1 MIRRLVRSSP
11 RLTALARGVR
21 GAALGVPPPT
31 SRPTLQPHLEDR
43 IPELRR
49 ITPRNASWLEARIN
63 LVIPSVSIAAT
74 FGGVRTALELF
85 AAIAPEGIPRRIVAT
100 GRVLPDPIGV
110 EGYQRVS
117 PDAEEVDDRTLVI
130 LDGDKPAALPVGPG
144 DVFVATFWNTAEAAF
159 RVREWQRAVYG
170 RAPNFLVYAIQDFE
184 PGFYP
189 WSAQHLLA
197 RSTYERPSETVALF
211 NSGLLRDYFHA
222 EGLAFEREFVFEPRL
237 PAALRTFLPTGSA
250 GRERRIVV
258 YGRPLTPRN
267 GFPLIVEALR
277 LWRATYARAVE
288 WAVVSAGQ
296 PHPDIDLGTGTVM
309 RSVGKLD
316 LDAYGQLLTTSAV
329 GVALMVSPHP
339 SYPPLEM
346 AHLGMRVVTNRFGAK
361 DLATWHPNITSAADP
376 SPEGIARAIA
386 DACDEYE
393 AEPSSSSGRET
404 LRPDYLSDGPAF
416 PFAAEVAALLVAG
429 ARRAAGG
436 APERPAQS

>member
-1 MIRRLVRSSP
+1 VIRRLVRSSP

-21 GAALGVPPPT
+21 GAVLGVPPPT
-31 SRPTLQPHLEDR
+31 SRPTPQPHLEDR

-49 ITPRNASWLEARIN
+49 IDPRQSANGEIRLN
-63 LVIPSVSIAAT
+63 LLIPTVDPRAT
-74 FGGVRTALELF
+74 YGGVRTAVDLF
-85 AAIAPEGIPRRIVAT
+85 AAVAAPVPLRRIVT
-100 GRVLPDPIGV
+100 QISLDPGTTEF
-110 EGYQRVS
+110 EGYACVS
-117 PDAEEVDDRTLVI
+117 LADDAVAERTIVTF
-130 LDGDKPAALPVGPG
+130 DGTGGTLPVGPR

-170 RAPNFLVYAIQDFE
+170 RAPDFLAYVIQDFE

-237 PAALRTFLPTGSA
+237 PAELRAFLPTGSG

-258 YGRPLTPRN
+258 YGRPRTPRN

-277 LWRATYARAVE
+277 RWQATYARAAE

-296 PHPDIDLGTGTVM
+296 PHPDIGLGAGTVL

-361 DLATWHPNITSAADP
+361 DLATWHPNITSAPDL
-376 SPEGIARAIA
+376 SPEGVARAIA
-386 DACDEYE
+386 DACDAYE
-393 AEPSSSSGRET
+393 ADPCSGGGRET

-429 ARRAAGG
+429 AAGG
-436 APERPAQS
+436 APASPARS